1 MRNKIVNKQ
10 IPISSIIDV
19 ANYLEKYKEDYLKK
33 FYDDELKNKNI
44 PIKEQI
50 WLYKYGHAEVNYTIE
65 FYDGKSITEKNYN
78 WFIDNIKNPK
88 SIKYIE
94 LALNIWYTSDISN
107 DESQSNSIHVD
118 ISFREAFS
126 DLRYCDL
133 YLSVETKNRESEAY
147 SIHSNIVDILEKN
160 EERFNK
166 TIKLRQLRIQSFSIV
181 VGLIL
186 SYILYLLLIINKS
199 ALNPIMISYLS
210 NKYLIVFGQ
219 WFLAILLGNLFG
231 CWYILSIYRPLL
243 PNTRYVGYD
252 YSSSKSI
259 YKDDIDEYVKHSEIH
274 IGQFWDAD
282 QRRSKIE
289 KIYKITIKI
298 ILVQLLIS
306 IVLFFVL

>member
-88 SIKYIE
+88 IIKCIE

-107 DESQSNSIHVD
+107 DELQNNSIHAN
-118 ISFREAFS
+118 IHFREAFS
-126 DLRYCDL
+126 SLRCSDIE
-133 YLSVETKNRESEAY
+133 LSVETKNRESEAY
-147 SIHSNIVDILEKN
+147 SIHSNIVNILEKN
-160 EERFNK
+160 EDRFNK

-199 ALNPIMISYLS
+199 ALNPVMVTY
-210 NKYLIVFGQ
+210 
-219 WFLAILLGNLFG
+219 
-231 CWYILSIYRPLL
+231 
-243 PNTRYVGYD
+243 
-252 YSSSKSI
+252 
-259 YKDDIDEYVKHSEIH
+259 
-274 IGQFWDAD
+274 
-282 QRRSKIE
+282 
-289 KIYKITIKI
+289 
-298 ILVQLLIS
+298 
-306 IVLFFVL
+306 

>member
-88 SIKYIE
+88 IIKCIE
-94 LALNIWYTSDISN
+94 LSLNIWYTSDISN
-107 DESQSNSIHVD
+107 DELQNNSIHAN
-118 ISFREAFS
+118 IYFREAFS
-126 DLRYCDL
+126 SLRCSDIE
-133 YLSVETKNRESEAY
+133 LSVETKNRESEAY

-166 TIKLRQLRIQSFSIV
+166 TIKNSIIFNCSW
-181 VGLIL
+181 LDFII
-186 SYILYLLLIINKS
+186 YIVFIIN
-199 ALNPIMISYLS
+199 Y
-210 NKYLIVFGQ
+210 
-219 WFLAILLGNLFG
+219 
-231 CWYILSIYRPLL
+231 
-243 PNTRYVGYD
+243 
-252 YSSSKSI
+252 
-259 YKDDIDEYVKHSEIH
+259 
-274 IGQFWDAD
+274 
-282 QRRSKIE
+282 
-289 KIYKITIKI
+289 
-298 ILVQLLIS
+298 
-306 IVLFFVL
+306 

>member
-44 PIKEQI
+44 PIKEQRCS
-50 WLYKYGHAEVNYTIE
+50 YGYSHAEVNYTIE
-65 FYDGKSITEKNYN
+65 FHDGKSITEKNYN
-78 WFIDNIKNPK
+78 WFIDTIKNPK
-88 SIKYIE
+88 IIKCIE

-243 PNTRYVGYD
+243 PNTRYAGYD

-274 IGQFWDAD
+274 IGQFWDAA
-282 QRRSKIE
+282 QRRNKIE
-289 KIYKITIKI
+289 KIYKITNKI

>member
-44 PIKEQI
+44 PIKEQR

-65 FYDGKSITEKNYN
+65 FHDGKSITEKNYN
-78 WFIDNIKNPK
+78 WFIDTIKNPK
-88 SIKYIE
+88 IIKCIE

-186 SYILYLLLIINKS
+186 SYILHLLLIINKS
-199 ALNPIMISYLS
+199 ALNPVMVTYLS

-231 CWYILSIYRPLL
+231 CWYILSIYKPLL
-243 PNTRYVGYD
+243 PNTRYAGYD
-252 YSSSKSI
+252 YSSLKSI

-274 IGQFWDAD
+274 IGQFWDAA

-289 KIYKITIKI
+289 KIYKITNKI

>member
-33 FYDDELKNKNI
+33 FYDDELKNKNV
-44 PIKEQI
+44 PIKEQR
-50 WLYKYGHAEVNYTIE
+50 WLYQYGHAEVNYTIE
-65 FYDGKSITEKNYN
+65 FYDGKNITEKNYN
-78 WFIDNIKNPK
+78 WFIDTIKNPK
-88 SIKYIE
+88 IIKCIE

-107 DESQSNSIHVD
+107 DESQSNAIHAN
-118 ISFREAFS
+118 IYFREAFS
-126 DLRYCDL
+126 SLRYSDL
-133 YLSVETKNRESEAY
+133 ELSVETKNRESEAY
-147 SIHSNIVDILEKN
+147 GIHSNIVNILEKN

-199 ALNPIMISYLS
+199 ALNPVMVSYLS

-231 CWYILSIYRPLL
+231 SWYILSIYKPLL
-243 PNTRYVGYD
+243 PNTRYAGYD
-252 YSSSKSI
+252 YSSLKSI

-274 IGQFWDAD
+274 IGQFWDVA

-289 KIYKITIKI
+289 KIYKITNKI

>member
-1 MRNKIVNKQ
+1 M
-10 IPISSIIDV
+10 
-19 ANYLEKYKEDYLKK
+19 
-33 FYDDELKNKNI
+33 
-44 PIKEQI
+44 
-50 WLYKYGHAEVNYTIE
+50 
-65 FYDGKSITEKNYN
+65 
-78 WFIDNIKNPK
+78 
-88 SIKYIE
+88 
-94 LALNIWYTSDISN
+94 
-107 DESQSNSIHVD
+107 D
-118 ISFREAFS
+118 ISFRESFS

-186 SYILYLLLIINKS
+186 SYILYLLLSINRS
-199 ALNPIMISYLS
+199 ALNPVMVTYLS

-231 CWYILSIYRPLL
+231 CWYILSIYKPLL
-243 PNTRYVGYD
+243 PNTRYAGYD

-274 IGQFWDAD
+274 IGQFWDAA

-289 KIYKITIKI
+289 KIYKITNKI

>member
-1 MRNKIVNKQ
+1 MKNTIVNKQ

-33 FYDDELKNKNI
+33 FHDDELKNKNI
-44 PIKEQI
+44 PIKEQR
-50 WLYKYGHAEVNYTIE
+50 WSYGYSHAEVNYIIE
-65 FYDGKSITEKNYN
+65 FHDGKSITEKNYN
-78 WFIDNIKNPK
+78 WFIDTIKNPK
-88 SIKYIE
+88 VIKCIE

-186 SYILYLLLIINKS
+186 SYILYLLLSINKS

-243 PNTRYVGYD
+243 PNTRYAGYD

-274 IGQFWDAD
+274 IGQFWDAA

-289 KIYKITIKI
+289 KIYKITNKI

>member
-1 MRNKIVNKQ
+1 MKNTIVNKQ

-33 FYDDELKNKNI
+33 FHDDELKNKNI
-44 PIKEQI
+44 PIKEQR
-50 WLYKYGHAEVNYTIE
+50 WSYGYSHAEVNYIIE
-65 FYDGKSITEKNYN
+65 FHDGKSITEKNYN
-78 WFIDNIKNPK
+78 WFIDTIKNPK
-88 SIKYIE
+88 IIKCIE

-243 PNTRYVGYD
+243 PNTRYAGYD

-274 IGQFWDAD
+274 IGQFWDAA
-282 QRRSKIE
+282 QRRNKIE
-289 KIYKITIKI
+289 KIYKITNKI

>member
-1 MRNKIVNKQ
+1 MKNTIVNKQ

-33 FYDDELKNKNI
+33 FHDDELKNKNI
-44 PIKEQI
+44 PIKEQR
-50 WLYKYGHAEVNYTIE
+50 WSYGYSHAEVNYIIE
-65 FYDGKSITEKNYN
+65 FHDGKSITEKNYN
-78 WFIDNIKNPK
+78 WFIDTIKNPK
-88 SIKYIE
+88 VIKCIE

-118 ISFREAFS
+118 ISFRESFS

-186 SYILYLLLIINKS
+186 SYILYLLLSINKS

-231 CWYILSIYRPLL
+231 CWYILSIYKPLL
-243 PNTRYVGYD
+243 PNTRYAGYD

-274 IGQFWDAD
+274 IGQFWDAA

-289 KIYKITIKI
+289 KIYKITNKI

>member
-44 PIKEQI
+44 PIKEQR

-65 FYDGKSITEKNYN
+65 FHDGKSITEKNYN
-78 WFIDNIKNPK
+78 WFIDTIKNPK
-88 SIKYIE
+88 IIKCIE

-199 ALNPIMISYLS
+199 ALNPVMVTYLS

-231 CWYILSIYRPLL
+231 SWYILSIYKPLL
-243 PNTRYVGYD
+243 PNTTYAGYD
-252 YSSSKSI
+252 YSSLKSI

-274 IGQFWDAD
+274 IGQFWDAA

-289 KIYKITIKI
+289 KIYKITSKI

>member
-1 MRNKIVNKQ
+1 MKNTIVNKQ

-33 FYDDELKNKNI
+33 FHDDELKNKNI
-44 PIKEQI
+44 PIKEQR
-50 WLYKYGHAEVNYTIE
+50 WSYGYSHAEVNYIIE
-65 FYDGKSITEKNYN
+65 FHDGKSITEKNYN
-78 WFIDNIKNPK
+78 WFIDTIKNPK
-88 SIKYIE
+88 IIKCIE
-94 LALNIWYTSDISN
+94 LVLNIWYTSDISN

-186 SYILYLLLIINKS
+186 SYILYLLLSINKS

-243 PNTRYVGYD
+243 PNTRYAGYD

-274 IGQFWDAD
+274 IGQFWDAA

-289 KIYKITIKI
+289 KIYKITNKI
-298 ILVQLLIS
+298 ILVQLFVS

>member
-1 MRNKIVNKQ
+1 MKNTIVNKQ

-33 FYDDELKNKNI
+33 FHDDELKNKNI
-44 PIKEQI
+44 PIKEQR
-50 WLYKYGHAEVNYTIE
+50 WSYGYSHAEVNYIIE
-65 FYDGKSITEKNYN
+65 FHDGKSITEKNYN
-78 WFIDNIKNPK
+78 WFIDTIKNPK
-88 SIKYIE
+88 IIKCIE

-147 SIHSNIVDILEKN
+147 SIHSNIVNILEKN

-186 SYILYLLLIINKS
+186 SYILYLLLSINKS
-199 ALNPIMISYLS
+199 ALNPIMINYLS

-243 PNTRYVGYD
+243 PNTRYAGYD

-274 IGQFWDAD
+274 IGQFWDAA

-289 KIYKITIKI
+289 KIYKITNKI

>member
-1 MRNKIVNKQ
+1 MKNTIVNKQ

-33 FYDDELKNKNI
+33 FHDDELKNKNI
-44 PIKEQI
+44 PIKEQR
-50 WLYKYGHAEVNYTIE
+50 WSYGYSHAEVNYIIE
-65 FYDGKSITEKNYN
+65 FHDGKSITEKNYN
-78 WFIDNIKNPK
+78 WFIDTIKNPK
-88 SIKYIE
+88 SIKCIE

-243 PNTRYVGYD
+243 PNTRYAGYD

-274 IGQFWDAD
+274 IGQFWDAA
-282 QRRSKIE
+282 QRRNKIE
-289 KIYKITIKI
+289 KIYKITNKI

>member
-1 MRNKIVNKQ
+1 MKNTIVNKQ

-33 FYDDELKNKNI
+33 FHDDELKNKNI
-44 PIKEQI
+44 PIKEQR
-50 WLYKYGHAEVNYTIE
+50 WSYGYSHAEVNYIIE
-65 FYDGKSITEKNYN
+65 FHDGKSITEKNYN
-78 WFIDNIKNPK
+78 WFIDTIKSPK
-88 SIKYIE
+88 SIKCIE
-94 LALNIWYTSDISN
+94 LALNIWYTSDILN

-199 ALNPIMISYLS
+199 ALNPVMVTYLS

-231 CWYILSIYRPLL
+231 CWYILSIYKPLL
-243 PNTRYVGYD
+243 PNTRYAGYD
-252 YSSSKSI
+252 YSSLKSI

-274 IGQFWDAD
+274 IGQFWDAA

-289 KIYKITIKI
+289 KIYKITNKI

>member
-1 MRNKIVNKQ
+1 M
-10 IPISSIIDV
+10 
-19 ANYLEKYKEDYLKK
+19 
-33 FYDDELKNKNI
+33 
-44 PIKEQI
+44 
-50 WLYKYGHAEVNYTIE
+50 
-65 FYDGKSITEKNYN
+65 
-78 WFIDNIKNPK
+78 
-88 SIKYIE
+88 
-94 LALNIWYTSDISN
+94 
-107 DESQSNSIHVD
+107 
-118 ISFREAFS
+118 
-126 DLRYCDL
+126 
-133 YLSVETKNRESEAY
+133 
-147 SIHSNIVDILEKN
+147 EKN

-199 ALNPIMISYLS
+199 ALNPVMVTYLS

-231 CWYILSIYRPLL
+231 SWYILSIYKPLL
-243 PNTRYVGYD
+243 PNTTYAGYD
-252 YSSSKSI
+252 YSSLKSI

-274 IGQFWDAD
+274 IGQFWDAA

-289 KIYKITIKI
+289 KIYKITSKI

>member
-33 FYDDELKNKNI
+33 FYDDELKNKNV
-44 PIKEQI
+44 PIKEQR
-50 WLYKYGHAEVNYTIE
+50 WLYQYGHAEVNYTIE

-78 WFIDNIKNPK
+78 WFIDTIKNPK
-88 SIKYIE
+88 IIKCIE

-107 DESQSNSIHVD
+107 DVSQSNAIHAN
-118 ISFREAFS
+118 IYFREAFS
-126 DLRYCDL
+126 SLRYSDL
-133 YLSVETKNRESEAY
+133 ELSVETKNRESEAY
-147 SIHSNIVDILEKN
+147 SIHSNIVNILEKN

-199 ALNPIMISYLS
+199 ALNPVMVSYLS

-231 CWYILSIYRPLL
+231 SWYVLSIYKPLL
-243 PNTRYVGYD
+243 PNTRYAGYD
-252 YSSSKSI
+252 YSSLKSI

-274 IGQFWDAD
+274 IGQFWDAA

-289 KIYKITIKI
+289 KIYKITNKI

>member
-1 MRNKIVNKQ
+1 MKNTIVNKQ

-33 FYDDELKNKNI
+33 FHDDELKNKNI
-44 PIKEQI
+44 PIKEQR
-50 WLYKYGHAEVNYTIE
+50 WSYGYSHAEVNYIIE
-65 FYDGKSITEKNYN
+65 FHDGKSITEKNYN
-78 WFIDNIKNPK
+78 WFIDTIKSPK
-88 SIKYIE
+88 SIKCTE
-94 LALNIWYTSDISN
+94 LALNIWYTSDILN

-199 ALNPIMISYLS
+199 ALNPVMVTYLS

-231 CWYILSIYRPLL
+231 SWYILSIYKPLL
-243 PNTRYVGYD
+243 PNTTYAGYD
-252 YSSSKSI
+252 YSSLKSI

-274 IGQFWDAD
+274 IGQFWDAA

-289 KIYKITIKI
+289 KIYKITSKI

>member
-33 FYDDELKNKNI
+33 FHDDELKNQNI
-44 PIKEQI
+44 PIREQR

-88 SIKYIE
+88 IIKCIE

-107 DESQSNSIHVD
+107 DELQNNSIHAN
-118 ISFREAFS
+118 IYFREAFS
-126 DLRYCDL
+126 SLRCSDIE
-133 YLSVETKNRESEAY
+133 LSVETKNRESEAY

-199 ALNPIMISYLS
+199 ALNPVMVTYLS
-210 NKYLIVFGQ
+210 NKYLIVLGQ
-219 WFLAILLGNLFG
+219 WFLAILFGNLFG
-231 CWYILSIYRPLL
+231 SWYILSIYKPLL
-243 PNTRYVGYD
+243 PNTTYAGYD
-252 YSSSKSI
+252 YSSLKSI

-274 IGQFWDAD
+274 IGQFWDAA

-289 KIYKITIKI
+289 KIYKITSKI

>member
-1 MRNKIVNKQ
+1 MKNTIVNKQ

-33 FYDDELKNKNI
+33 FHDDELKNKNI
-44 PIKEQI
+44 PIKEQR
-50 WLYKYGHAEVNYTIE
+50 WSYGYSHAEVNYIIE
-65 FYDGKSITEKNYN
+65 FHDGKSITEKNYN
-78 WFIDNIKNPK
+78 WFIDTIKSPK
-88 SIKYIE
+88 SIKCIE

-118 ISFREAFS
+118 ISFRESFS

-186 SYILYLLLIINKS
+186 SYILYLLLSINKS
-199 ALNPIMISYLS
+199 ALNPVMVSYLS

-231 CWYILSIYRPLL
+231 CWYILSIYKPLL
-243 PNTRYVGYD
+243 PNTRYAGYD

-274 IGQFWDAD
+274 IGQFWDAA

-289 KIYKITIKI
+289 KIYKITNKI

>member
-33 FYDDELKNKNI
+33 FYDDELKNKNV
-44 PIKEQI
+44 PIKEQR
-50 WLYKYGHAEVNYTIE
+50 WLYQYGHAEVNYTIE
-65 FYDGKSITEKNYN
+65 FYDGKNITEKNYN
-78 WFIDNIKNPK
+78 WFIDTIKNPK
-88 SIKYIE
+88 IIKCIE
-94 LALNIWYTSDISN
+94 LALNIWYTSDIPN
-107 DESQSNSIHVD
+107 DESQSNSIHAN
-118 ISFREAFS
+118 IYFREAFS
-126 DLRYCDL
+126 SLRYSDL
-133 YLSVETKNRESEAY
+133 ELSVETKNRESESY
-147 SIHSNIVDILEKN
+147 SIHSNIVNILEKN

-186 SYILYLLLIINKS
+186 SYILYLLLIINNS
-199 ALNPIMISYLS
+199 ALNPVMMSYLS

-231 CWYILSIYRPLL
+231 SWYILSIYKPLL
-243 PNTRYVGYD
+243 PNTRYAGYD
-252 YSSSKSI
+252 YSSLKSI

-274 IGQFWDAD
+274 IGQFWDAA

-289 KIYKITIKI
+289 KIYKITNKI

>member
-1 MRNKIVNKQ
+1 MKNTIVNKQ

-33 FYDDELKNKNI
+33 FHDDELKNKNI
-44 PIKEQI
+44 PIKEQR
-50 WLYKYGHAEVNYTIE
+50 WSYGYSHAEVNYIIE
-65 FYDGKSITEKNYN
+65 FHDGKSITEKNYN
-78 WFIDNIKNPK
+78 WFIDTIKNPK
-88 SIKYIE
+88 SIKCIE

-243 PNTRYVGYD
+243 PNTRYAGYD

-274 IGQFWDAD
+274 IGQFWDAA

-289 KIYKITIKI
+289 KIYKITNKI

>member
-44 PIKEQI
+44 PIKEQR

-65 FYDGKSITEKNYN
+65 FHDGKSITEKNYN

-88 SIKYIE
+88 IIKCIE
-94 LALNIWYTSDISN
+94 LALNIWYTSDI
-107 DESQSNSIHVD
+107 
-118 ISFREAFS
+118 
-126 DLRYCDL
+126 
-133 YLSVETKNRESEAY
+133 
-147 SIHSNIVDILEKN
+147 SNIVDILEKN

-199 ALNPIMISYLS
+199 ALNPIMMSYLS

-231 CWYILSIYRPLL
+231 SWYILSIYKPLL
-243 PNTRYVGYD
+243 PNTRYAGYD
-252 YSSSKSI
+252 YSSLKSI

-274 IGQFWDAD
+274 IGQFWDAA

-289 KIYKITIKI
+289 KIYKITNKI

>member
-1 MRNKIVNKQ
+1 MKNTIVNKQ

-44 PIKEQI
+44 PIKEQR
-50 WLYKYGHAEVNYTIE
+50 WSYGYSHAEVNYIIE
-65 FYDGKSITEKNYN
+65 FHDGKSITEKNYN
-78 WFIDNIKNPK
+78 WFIDTIKNPK
-88 SIKYIE
+88 IIKCIE
-94 LALNIWYTSDISN
+94 LVLNIWYTSDISN

-186 SYILYLLLIINKS
+186 SYILYLLLSINKS

-243 PNTRYVGYD
+243 PNTRYAGYD

-274 IGQFWDAD
+274 IGQFWDAA
-282 QRRSKIE
+282 QRRRKIE
-289 KIYKITIKI
+289 KIYKITNKI

>member
-33 FYDDELKNKNI
+33 FHDDELKNKNI
-44 PIKEQI
+44 PIKEQR
-50 WLYKYGHAEVNYTIE
+50 WSYGYSHAEVNYTIE
-65 FYDGKSITEKNYN
+65 FHDGKSIIEKNYN
-78 WFIDNIKNPK
+78 WFIDTIKNPK
-88 SIKYIE
+88 IIKCIE

-107 DESQSNSIHVD
+107 DELQNNSIHAN
-118 ISFREAFS
+118 IHFREAFS
-126 DLRYCDL
+126 SLRCSDIE
-133 YLSVETKNRESEAY
+133 LSVETKNRESEAY
-147 SIHSNIVDILEKN
+147 SIHSNIVNILEKN
-160 EERFNK
+160 EDRFNK

-199 ALNPIMISYLS
+199 ALNPVMVTYLS

-231 CWYILSIYRPLL
+231 SWYILSIYKPLL
-243 PNTRYVGYD
+243 PNTTYAGYD
-252 YSSSKSI
+252 YSSLKSI

-274 IGQFWDAD
+274 IGQFWDAA

-289 KIYKITIKI
+289 KIYKITNKI

>member
-1 MRNKIVNKQ
+1 MKNTIVNKQ

-33 FYDDELKNKNI
+33 FHDDELKNKNI
-44 PIKEQI
+44 PIKEQR
-50 WLYKYGHAEVNYTIE
+50 WSYGYSHAEVNYIIE
-65 FYDGKSITEKNYN
+65 FHDGKSITEKNYN
-78 WFIDNIKNPK
+78 WFIDTIKNPK
-88 SIKYIE
+88 IIKCIE

-147 SIHSNIVDILEKN
+147 SIHSNIVNILEKN

-186 SYILYLLLIINKS
+186 SYILYLLLSINKS
-199 ALNPIMISYLS
+199 ALNPIMFNYLS

-243 PNTRYVGYD
+243 PNTRYAGYD

-274 IGQFWDAD
+274 IGQFWDAA

-289 KIYKITIKI
+289 KIYKITNKI